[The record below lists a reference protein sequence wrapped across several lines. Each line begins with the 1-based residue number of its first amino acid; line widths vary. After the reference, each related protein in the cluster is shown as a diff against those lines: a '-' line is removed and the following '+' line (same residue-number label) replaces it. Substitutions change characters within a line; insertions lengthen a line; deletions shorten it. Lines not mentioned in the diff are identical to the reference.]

1 MLKNQRG
8 KRPTIGQSVRSGE
21 ASGPEVGGR
30 KMLGKQTGASCGDV
44 ELEAGSGSII
54 RQRKKAKRKGTHML
68 WRHRTVKAGTK
79 KGKA

>member
-1 MLKNQRG
+1 
-8 KRPTIGQSVRSGE
+8 
-21 ASGPEVGGR
+21 
-30 KMLGKQTGASCGDV
+30 MLGKQTGASCGDV

-68 WRHRTVKAGTK
+68 WRHRTVKAGSK